1 MTDPNTQLALQVRHD
16 LQRMATE
23 FESVLPP
30 QIPAERF
37 VRTAITAVQQDP
49 DLLCTDRRSLLG
61 SCMKAAQ
68 DGLLLDKREA
78 ALVIYKGKAQ
88 YLPMVAGIL
97 KKVRQSG
104 QISTIAAHVVYE
116 RDEFDY
122 QLGDDERIFH
132 KPNILQDRGK
142 PVAVY
147 CIART
152 VDGGAFREVMSTAQV
167 EKIRARA
174 PGGQKGPW
182 VTDWDEMARKTVVR
196 RLSKYLPSSTD
207 LDQVLQ
213 RDNEAD
219 GGPVQ
224 AVTVGEAAPQ
234 LEPADTIADLNRQI
248 AAQSSAPASA
258 PAPVVAPAAAVVD
271 AEVMTEPDPQ
281 PRRRRAASAAVT
293 PPEDGSHETVQPEPV
308 EQTEAYAPEDPF
320 GGEL

>member
-1 MTDPNTQLALQVRHD
+1 MNDPNTQLALQVRHD

-23 FESVLPP
+23 FEAVLPP

-37 VRTAITAVQQDP
+37 VRTAITAVQQNP
-49 DLLCTDRRSLLG
+49 DLLRTDRRSLLG

-68 DGLLLDKREA
+68 DALLLDGREA
-78 ALVIYKGKAQ
+78 ALVIFKGKAQ
-88 YLPMVAGIL
+88 YMPMVAGIL

-116 RDEFDY
+116 KDEFDY
-122 QLGDDERIFH
+122 QLGDEERIFH
-132 KPNILQDRGK
+132 KPNILQDRGR

-152 VDGGAFREVMSTAQV
+152 IDGGAFREVMSTAQV
-167 EKIRARA
+167 EKIRARS
-174 PGGQKGPW
+174 PYGQKGPW
-182 VTDWDEMARKTVVR
+182 ATDWDEMARKTVVR

-224 AVTVGEAAPQ
+224 TVTVGEATPL
-234 LEPADTIADLNRQI
+234 LEPPDPIADLNRQI
-248 AAQSSAPASA
+248 AAQ
-258 PAPVVAPAAAVVD
+258 APVAPLTQAEPHVVE
-271 AEVMTEPDPQ
+271 AQVVERPAQP
-281 PRRRRAASAAVT
+281 PRRTRA
-293 PPEDGSHETVQPEPV
+293 PRQPELVQQQQVGEESSFAPHNSQPPV
-308 EQTEAYAPEDPF
+308 EEQELMSPF
-320 GGEL
+320 GDDE

>member
-16 LQRMATE
+16 IQRMASE
-23 FESVLPP
+23 FDAVLPP

-37 VRTAITAVQQDP
+37 VRTAITAVQQNP
-49 DLLCTDRRSLLG
+49 ELLRTDRRSLLG
-61 SCMKAAQ
+61 ACMKAAQ
-68 DGLLLDKREA
+68 DALLLDGREA
-78 ALVIYKGKAQ
+78 ALVIFKGKAQ
-88 YLPMVAGIL
+88 YMPMVAGIL

-152 VDGGAFREVMSTAQV
+152 VDGDAFRDVMSTADV
-167 EKIRARA
+167 EKIRSRSRA
-174 PGGQKGPW
+174 ANNGPW

-207 LDQVLQ
+207 LDQVLG

-224 AVTVGEAAPQ
+224 TVTVDEATPQ
-234 LEPADTIADLNRQI
+234 LEPVDTIADLNRQI
-248 AAQSSAPASA
+248 ARRAAAPAVA
-258 PAPVVAPAAAVVD
+258 APVAAPPAVVE
-271 AEVMTEPDPQ
+271 AEVVTEPASEPEPEAQ
-281 PRRRRAASAAVT
+281 PRRRRPVATA
-293 PPEDGSHETVQPEPV
+293 PEP
-308 EQTEAYAPEDPF
+308 EAEPVPQQPQDDGYDLPESPF
-320 GGEL
+320 GGDE

>member
-37 VRTAITAVQQDP
+37 VRTAITAVQQNP
-49 DLLCTDRRSLLG
+49 DLLRTDRRSLLG

-68 DGLLLDKREA
+68 DALLLDGREA
-78 ALVIYKGKAQ
+78 ALVIFKGKAQ
-88 YLPMVAGIL
+88 YMPMVAGIL

-167 EKIRARA
+167 EKIRQRA

-207 LDQVLQ
+207 LDQVLG
-213 RDNEAD
+213 RDNDAD

-224 AVTVGEAAPQ
+224 TVTVDEAAPQ
-234 LEPADTIADLNRQI
+234 LEPVDTIADLNRQI
-248 AAQSSAPASA
+248 AAQATAQAAVPAPA
-258 PAPVVAPAAAVVD
+258 VAPAVLE
-271 AEVMTEPDPQ
+271 AEVVTEPEPAPEPEAQ
-281 PRRRRAASAAVT
+281 PRRRRAAA
-293 PPEDGSHETVQPEPV
+293 PEPV
-308 EQTEAYAPEDPF
+308 AEPVPQEPQDDGYDLPESPF
-320 GGEL
+320 GGDE

>member
-1 MTDPNTQLALQVRHD
+1 MTDSNIQLALQVRHD
-16 LQRMATE
+16 LQRMAKE

-37 VRTAITAVQQDP
+37 VRTAITAVQQNP
-49 DLLCTDRRSLLG
+49 ELLRTERRSLMG
-61 SCMKAAQ
+61 ACMKAAQ
-68 DGLLLDKREA
+68 DALLLDGREA
-78 ALVIYKGKAQ
+78 ALVIYKNKAQ
-88 YLPMVAGIL
+88 YMPMVAGIL

-116 RDEFDY
+116 RDDFDY
-122 QLGDDERIFH
+122 QLGDEERIFH

-207 LDQVLQ
+207 IDQVLQ
-213 RDNEAD
+213 RDIEAD

-224 AVTVGEAAPQ
+224 AVTVGDATTQ
-234 LEPADTIADLNRQI
+234 LEPVDVIADMNRQI
-248 AAQSSAPASA
+248 TAKAQPVAAQ
-258 PAPVVAPAAAVVD
+258 VVEA
-271 AEVMTEPDPQ
+271 
-281 PRRRRAASAAVT
+281 
-293 PPEDGSHETVQPEPV
+293 EPV
-308 EQTEAYAPEDPF
+308 AVEPTPAEPAKVVEDPF
-320 GGEL
+320 